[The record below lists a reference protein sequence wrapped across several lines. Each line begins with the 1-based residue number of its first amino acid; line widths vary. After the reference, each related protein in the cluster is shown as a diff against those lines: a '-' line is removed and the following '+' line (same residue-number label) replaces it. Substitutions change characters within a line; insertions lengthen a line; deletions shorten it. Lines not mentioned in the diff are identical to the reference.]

1 MSVAV
6 VLLLLLPTFLRVV
19 MLTFPPVSM
28 IGEPPRGGGTKGNT
42 GVGKM
47 DKLLNG
53 WGAEGEGNFIKNIK
67 RLAGFI
73 NSVGSCT
80 KYQCSGAGVAEII

>member
-1 MSVAV
+1 
-6 VLLLLLPTFLRVV
+6 
-19 MLTFPPVSM
+19 
-28 IGEPPRGGGTKGNT
+28 
-42 GVGKM
+42 M

-73 NSVGSCT
+73 NSAGSST
-80 KYQCSGAGVAEII
+80 KNQCSGAGVAEII

>member
-1 MSVAV
+1 
-6 VLLLLLPTFLRVV
+6 
-19 MLTFPPVSM
+19 
-28 IGEPPRGGGTKGNT
+28 
-42 GVGKM
+42 M